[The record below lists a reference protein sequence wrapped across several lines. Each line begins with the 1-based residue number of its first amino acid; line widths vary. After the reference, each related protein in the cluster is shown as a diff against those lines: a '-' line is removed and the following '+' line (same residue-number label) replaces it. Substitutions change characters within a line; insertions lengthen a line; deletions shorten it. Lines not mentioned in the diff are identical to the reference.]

1 MARQFY
7 LVHLEMDI
15 SFNSE
20 RIIQL
25 YIGGVGNRTVDPAR
39 L

>member
-7 LVHLEMDI
+7 LVHLEMGI
-15 SFNSE
+15 SIISE

-25 YIGGVGNRTVDPAR
+25 YIGGPAR